1 MQPNS
6 RFKNSVRDSRNTAR
20 GIVYGCAAAVCY
32 GTNPLGA
39 LFLYREGLSP
49 ESVLCY
55 RFSTAVVLL
64 AVLLF
69 LNGGRAKSLREKF
82 VVRKSEI
89 PALAVLGVL
98 FAACALT
105 LYASFN
111 YMDAGLASTL
121 LFLYPLEVALIM
133 GLFFKE
139 KLTSKTGMAIL
150 FSLTG
155 IGLLY
160 RGGEGGAAL
169 STVGLLLVFLSSFTY
184 AIYIVVVNKADLK
197 MGSVKLTFYVMIFC
211 LLSLLL
217 YSITLGSGLP
227 PVLSTASAWGWA
239 FMLGLVPSVLSLV
252 LMAMAVKIVGSTPTA
267 IMGGLEPLTAVM
279 IGVCVFGE
287 TLTTRL
293 VLGIILVL
301 ASVIVLAVKK
311 KQV

>member
-301 ASVIVLAVKK
+301 ASVVVLAIKK
-311 KQV
+311 K

>member
-1 MQPNS
+1 MQLKS
-6 RFKNSVRDSRNTAR
+6 LK
-20 GIVYGCAAAVCY
+20 GIFYGCGAAVCY

-55 RFSTAVVLL
+55 RFSIAIVLL
-64 AVLLF
+64 AFIMVVNRGDCQSVIRKFAVHKRELPSLVF
-69 LNGGRAKSLREKF
+69 LGF
-82 VVRKSEI
+82 
-89 PALAVLGVL
+89 L
-98 FAACALT
+98 FAISALG

-133 GLFFKE
+133 AVFYGE
-139 KLTSKTGMAIL
+139 KFTASVGVAIAL
-150 FSLTG
+150 SLVG

-169 STVGLLLVFLSSFTY
+169 SLTGLLLVFVSSLAY

-197 MGSVKLTFYVMIFC
+197 MGSAKLTLYVMMFC
-211 LLSLLL
+211 LLFLVL
-217 YSITLGSGLP
+217 YSVLFGAGLP
-227 PVLSTASAWGWA
+227 PVLQNPSSYGWA
-239 FMLGLVPSVLSLV
+239 LMLGFVPTVLSLV
-252 LMAMAVKIVGSTPTA
+252 FMAKAVKIVGSTPTA

-311 KQV
+311 KG

>member
-301 ASVIVLAVKK
+301 ASVVVLAIKK

>member
-1 MQPNS
+1 M
-6 RFKNSVRDSRNTAR
+6 RDSRNTAR

-301 ASVIVLAVKK
+301 ASVVVLAIKK
-311 KQV
+311 K